1 MDSVKEISIT
11 KGSARMALELI
22 ETRTLVYFGGCSNK
36 DLHIQILESTERQ
49 LLALNERKR
58 VIRRVINVMIECL
71 SNISHHG
78 VRPDPGVS
86 FFRGSI
92 SVSSLPDHYV
102 VAACNLVSSDDIPSL
117 LRYIASINAMNKQ
130 ELSCFYKEKLGSD
143 VCDPGPGAGLGLIE
157 MARRSGLD
165 LKSTENRLTSNLSL
179 FTLEVSVPKNLNT

>member
-1 MDSVKEISIT
+1 M
-11 KGSARMALELI
+11 ELF
-22 ETRTLVYFGGCSNK
+22 ETRTLLYFGGCSNK

-49 LLALNERKR
+49 LLTLKESKR

-78 VRPDPGVS
+78 VTPDPNLS
-86 FFRGSI
+86 FFKGSV

-102 VAACNLVSSDDIPSL
+102 IVACNLMSSDDIPSL
-117 LRYIASINAMNKQ
+117 LRYIASINAMNKE
-130 ELSCFYKEKLGSD
+130 ELTCFYKRKLGSD

-165 LKSTENRLTSNLSL
+165 LKATENRFTSNLSL
-179 FTLEVSVPKNLNT
+179 FTLQVSVPKNLNT